1 MVGEGGLGDTI
12 AGLQRLRAHHPEAF
26 AEIARTLDSKIEEL
40 LVVCRAIES
49 RLRQSGD
56 HDAANLLG
64 VMVLEWETTLDV
76 PALTFPFLLERDDP
90 RA

>member
-12 AGLQRLRAHHPEAF
+12 AGLQRLRAHSPEAF

-40 LVVCRAIES
+40 LMVCRAIEA

-56 HDAANLLG
+56 DEAASLLG

-76 PALTFPFLLERDDP
+76 PALTFPSLLERDDP
-90 RA
+90 RS